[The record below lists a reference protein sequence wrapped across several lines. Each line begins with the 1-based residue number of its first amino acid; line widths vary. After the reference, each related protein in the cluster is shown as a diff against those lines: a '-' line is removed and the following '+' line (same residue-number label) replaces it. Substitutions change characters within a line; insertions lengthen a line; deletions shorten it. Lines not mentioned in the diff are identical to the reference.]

1 MQFFLSICVLQIL
14 QVVAK
19 INLPLLVHAQKL
31 NGAPVHQQGA
41 LTNVREHGLGRNA
54 FFQAAVLRREK
65 PVNSVKAA
73 GTFVRYLLLIQCRY
87 FEYYL

>member
-1 MQFFLSICVLQIL
+1 M
-14 QVVAK
+14 
-19 INLPLLVHAQKL
+19 VHALKL
-31 NGAPVHQQGA
+31 NGAPVLQQDA

-54 FFQAAVLRREK
+54 FFQAAALGREK

-87 FEYYL
+87 FGYYKMLITGIYNRDNEFVISS

>member
-1 MQFFLSICVLQIL
+1 M
-14 QVVAK
+14 
-19 INLPLLVHAQKL
+19 VHALKL
-31 NGAPVHQQGA
+31 NGALVLQQGA

-54 FFQAAVLRREK
+54 FFQAAAPRREK

-87 FEYYL
+87 IEYYKMIITGIYKNDNKFVISS